1 MAKIKLQGHAS
12 GTGVLTLTAPNTS
25 TDRTITLPDATGT
38 LLNSDGSGANLTSLP
53 ADSSKVDKANP
64 TITND
69 LTIDD
74 SSSTPTINFRES
86 DGTLKMKIGF
96 GTTTTDL
103 AEWNVSPA
111 KDIAFVQNST
121 TNLTIKSDGRGLSQF
136 TAKMWIRFNGK
147 NTAAINDSHNVSSLQ
162 DLGTG
167 NYYVHI
173 DVDMA
178 NGSGSTTASGSAGM
192 EDDGWDGNC
201 IALMVNAATIR
212 VYSTAGGSLT
222 DASVICVTGFGD

>member
-1 MAKIKLQGHAS
+1 
-12 GTGVLTLTAPNTS
+12 V
-25 TDRTITLPDATGT
+25 
-38 LLNSDGSGANLTSLP
+38 
-53 ADSSKVDKANP
+53 
-64 TITND
+64 
-69 LTIDD
+69 
-74 SSSTPTINFRES
+74 
-86 DGTLKMKIGF
+86 
-96 GTTTTDL
+96 
-103 AEWNVSPA
+103 
-111 KDIAFVQNST
+111 
-121 TNLTIKSDGRGLSQF
+121 
-136 TAKMWIRFNGK
+136 WIRFNGTS
-147 NTAAINDSHNVSSLQ
+147 TAAISDSHNVSSLQ

-222 DASVICVTGFGD
+222 DASAICVTGFGD